1 MSYNKEIL
9 EDLFQQSEQR
19 LNDDIVAIDT
29 LEGLE
34 KFYNRNPLYRARP
47 EGRIEDGYKNEYL
60 SFWQQEQLDQKQA
73 ALEAGLVPRITRWS
87 HPFDR

>member
-19 LNDDIVAIDT
+19 LNDDIVAIST
-29 LEGLE
+29 LEDLE
-34 KFYNRNPLYRARP
+34 KFYSRNPLFRARP